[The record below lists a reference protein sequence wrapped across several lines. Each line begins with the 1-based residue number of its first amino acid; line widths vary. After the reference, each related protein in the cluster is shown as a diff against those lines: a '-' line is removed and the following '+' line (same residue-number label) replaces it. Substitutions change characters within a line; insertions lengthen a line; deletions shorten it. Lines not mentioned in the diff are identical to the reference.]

1 MVEQS
6 AGPRVIVLGAGPA
19 GLASAG
25 ALAMKGVQVIVL
37 DRAPDGAFRADGK
50 LFFLAHF
57 AQTVMGEVD

>member
-1 MVEQS
+1 
-6 AGPRVIVLGAGPA
+6 L
-19 GLASAG
+19 
-25 ALAMKGVQVIVL
+25 L